1 MNQKSKFIITS
12 AMAGIAT
19 AACAVCMTQSAYA
32 SETNKVTDDKP
43 AIAVTK
49 DAGSNDDMLLK
60 TVKKSDEVKKNE
72 DAGKVE
78 TKDSEKSVNN
88 VVAKNEVKNVDA
100 KNEVKSD
107 KKSTTVAKNVDE
119 NRGGTKRLERM
130 KI

>member
-32 SETNKVTDDKP
+32 SETDKVTDDKP

-49 DAGSNDDMLLK
+49 DASNNDNMLLK

-72 DAGKVE
+72 DAGKNKDNKDVVE
-78 TKDSEKSVNN
+78 
-88 VVAKNEVKNVDA
+88 VAEVKNEVKNVEA
-100 KNEVKSD
+100 KSEAKSD
-107 KKSTTVAKNVDE
+107 EKPTVAVKNVDE
-119 NRGGTKRLERM
+119 NRRGGMKRL
-130 KI
+130 

>member
-32 SETNKVTDDKP
+32 SETDKVTDDKP

-49 DAGSNDDMLLK
+49 DAGNSDDMLLK
-60 TVKKSDEVKKNE
+60 TVKKSDEVKKNT
-72 DAGKVE
+72 DASANKDNKDVVE
-78 TKDSEKSVNN
+78 V
-88 VVAKNEVKNVDA
+88 KNEVKNAEA
-100 KNEVKSD
+100 KSGEKSV
-107 KKSTTVAKNVDE
+107 VAAKDVNA
-119 NRGGTKRLERM
+119 NRGGMKRSQKM

>member
-32 SETNKVTDDKP
+32 SETDKVIDNKP

-49 DAGSNDDMLLK
+49 DASNNDDMLLK

-72 DAGKVE
+72 NAGENKDNKDVVE
-78 TKDSEKSVNN
+78 V
-88 VVAKNEVKNVDA
+88 KNEVKNVEA
-100 KNEVKSD
+100 KSEAKLDEKPAV
-107 KKSTTVAKNVDE
+107 VVKNVDE
-119 NRGGTKRLERM
+119 NRGGG
-130 KI
+130 